1 MESFLGWKILQRL
14 NRKRRITEAME
25 DLEDHYR
32 LKYNETDKDAPLVAQ
47 AAVKIYLVKKETTE
61 DEFKERLRINRET
74 FSFILKR
81 MSPFI

>member
-1 MESFLGWKILQRL
+1 
-14 NRKRRITEAME
+14 ME

-32 LKYNETDKDAPLVAQ
+32 LKYNETDEDALLVAQ
-47 AAVKIYLVKKETTE
+47 AAVKIYLVKKEITE

>member
-32 LKYNETDKDAPLVAQ
+32 LKYNETDEDASLVAQ
-47 AAVKIYLVKKETTE
+47 AAVKIYLVKKEITE